1 MSWRQTFREQFRQQ
15 TAAETESPAIARAR
29 GFAAVLSIVFGLI
42 GLSGFLSLA
51 LGNIGGAAGIGC
63 ALMVAGGVLGG
74 LVFLKRDIGAAR
86 RLGLWAA
93 VCTVA
98 GFLEFYLVSV
108 LTS

>member
-1 MSWRQTFREQFRQQ
+1 MSWRQSLRAELRRQ
-15 TAAETESPAIARAR
+15 TAVDTESPSIARAR

-51 LGNIGGAAGIGC
+51 LGNIGWAAGIGC
-63 ALMVAGGVLGG
+63 ALMVVGGVLGG
-74 LVFLKRDIGAAR
+74 LVFLKHDIGAAR

-93 VCTVA
+93 VCTVT